1 MTMKKRD
8 VKSLKQKL
16 QRYSKVAFEP

>member
-1 MTMKKRD
+1 MKKRD